1 MTRTTRPRVLFL
13 CTANSARS
21 QMAEGLLRALAGDRF
36 EVVSAGVEPGSLHPL
51 AVKAMAEAGIDISTQ
66 MAKSV
71 DRFLGQEFDYVITV
85 CDAAAERCPVFP
97 GRARR
102 LHWSIEDPANA
113 TGTEE
118 QRIRAFRA
126 ARDTL
131 RAHIEEFLTSA

>member
-1 MTRTTRPRVLFL
+1 MTRTARPRVLFL

-51 AVKAMAEAGIDISTQ
+51 AVKAMAEMGIDISTQ

-118 QRIRAFRA
+118 ERIRTFRV
-126 ARDTL
+126 ARDAL
-131 RAHIEEFLTSA
+131 RAHIEGFLRSA

>member
-51 AVKAMAEAGIDISTQ
+51 AVKAMAEMGIDISTQ

-118 QRIRAFRA
+118 ERIRAFRA
-126 ARDTL
+126 ARDAL
-131 RAHIEEFLTSA
+131 RAHIEEFLRSA

>member
-1 MTRTTRPRVLFL
+1 MRRSTRPRVLFL

-51 AVKAMAEAGIDISTQ
+51 AVKAMAEVGIDISTQ

-85 CDAAAERCPVFP
+85 CGAAAERCPVFP

-113 TGTEE
+113 TDTEE
-118 QRIRAFRA
+118 ERIRAFRA
-126 ARDTL
+126 ARDAL
-131 RAHIEEFLTSA
+131 RAHIEEFLRSA